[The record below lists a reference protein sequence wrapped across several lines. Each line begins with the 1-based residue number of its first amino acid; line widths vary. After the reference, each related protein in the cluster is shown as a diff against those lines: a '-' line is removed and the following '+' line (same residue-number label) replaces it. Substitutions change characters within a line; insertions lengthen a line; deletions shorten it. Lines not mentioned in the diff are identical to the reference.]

1 MFYVL
6 KRSFLKNVTTYSHE
20 KTLLF
25 AYVLAKRKFTE
36 NEFPERDRRY
46 EFMSVEIDY

>member
-1 MFYVL
+1 MFFIL
-6 KRSFLKNVTTYSHE
+6 KTYIYKNVTTYSHE

-46 EFMSVEIDY
+46 EFVLVKIDY

>member
-1 MFYVL
+1 MLRLVRTGKLCYLPMFWQ
-6 KRSFLKNVTTYSHE
+6 SGS
-20 KTLLF
+20 
-25 AYVLAKRKFTE
+25 FTE